1 MASEPLNDKE
11 LDRLAAFGTILFGRK
26 SGCDETATM
35 RAMLRV
41 PSEGGASAAADG
53 TAREDGPFFIACDGS
68 EEEQSVCKQ
77 AGITETPVTVVAGVG
92 YLGAQSAKAIR
103 AAIALPDFVSEGLKR
118 AEATLY
124 GSESCSWTV
133 RQKTVFGP
141 AFETV
146 NYVECNREPGKCSAA
161 GVSSVPAWH
170 LAKAGPDGTPRKLV
184 GFQPLPA
191 LLQAT
196 ASRFSEAELKEF
208 TERD

>member
-1 MASEPLNDKE
+1 MQASWREFASRC
-11 LDRLAAFGTILFGRK
+11 LDAARAQLAARARGIK
-26 SGCDETATM
+26 SPHLYTPG
-35 RAMLRV
+35 L
-41 PSEGGASAAADG
+41 DG
-53 TAREDGPFFIACDGS
+53 HVSQI
-68 EEEQSVCKQ
+68 K
-77 AGITETPVTVVAGVG
+77 ETPVTVVAGVG

-103 AAIALPDFVSEGLKR
+103 AAVALPDFVTEGLKR

-146 NYVECNREPGKCSAA
+146 NYVECNREPAKCSAA

-170 LAKAGPDGTPRKLV
+170 LAKAGPDSTPRKLV

-196 ASRFSEAELKEF
+196 AARFSEAELKEF